1 MNHSVGLP
9 DQAARVSTLPVRTKS
24 AADTIRSSGENV
36 SALAISHISC
46 HYLLRQIRSAAG
58 PAGAIC
64 RSPLCGFLPFAAH
77 PQATNVSG
85 TPPKTASV
93 RTGQSRRGLTTSRT
107 GRVAVE
113 RPALNDPCAVVAEG
127 AKDGS
132 LLRAAACSERPGGC
146 VPSASWGAQEAT
158 VQVSGLESIHN
169 RHAHAQNGRGSGLV
183 VPVPSCSSDAPGSRT
198 VPAVN
203 EDATEGGTVDL
214 AGLTPAA
221 LQQMTSEELSSLA
234 TDIRRYLVD
243 TVSRT
248 GGHLGPNLGVV
259 ELTLALHRVF
269 DSPRIPIIFDVG
281 HQCYVHKLVTGRGGD
296 LARLRTAGGPSGYP
310 NRAESVHDLVENSHA
325 SAALGYADGLSRA
338 FELAG
343 QQRPVVV
350 VVGDGALTGGPAW
363 EALNNLSTA
372 RRPVVI
378 VLNDNGDSYAPTVG
392 GLSDHLR
399 RLAARGGLQ
408 DLVEQLGGA
417 SVPVEPAQ
425 FDTWFGM
432 LGLDALESAFR
443 QVADTK
449 TPIVVHCL
457 TRKGRGHP
465 PAEADQIDHM
475 HTMPAAA
482 RPGQPQVGARAG
494 LDKGPA
500 ATWTDVFAD
509 SLVELAARRSDL
521 VGITA
526 AMAGPTGLRKMAVRY
541 PSRVVDV
548 GIAEAD
554 AVLVAAGLAMGGA
567 HPVVAIYATFA
578 NRAFDQALLDV
589 ALHDLPVT
597 FVLDRAGITGP
608 DGPSHHGMWDLAL
621 FSLMPGM
628 SVAAPRDAA
637 QLDLLLTE
645 AVERSGP
652 SMIRFPKGKVEE
664 PIIAVARW
672 ADFDVLRTASS
683 ADVLIIAI
691 GAVARAAVEAANL
704 LSVQG
709 IDCTVVDPRWALPVS
724 PHLPAIARA
733 HRAVFTVEDGLR
745 RGGAGTQ
752 IAQALLDAGV
762 GIPIRVLG
770 LPTEFV
776 PHGDRATLLQAYGLD
791 AAGIAATVAEAI
803 QRPSLVANGGNGRK
817 SRLTAALVKGH

>member
-1 MNHSVGLP
+1 
-9 DQAARVSTLPVRTKS
+9 
-24 AADTIRSSGENV
+24 
-36 SALAISHISC
+36 
-46 HYLLRQIRSAAG
+46 
-58 PAGAIC
+58 
-64 RSPLCGFLPFAAH
+64 
-77 PQATNVSG
+77 
-85 TPPKTASV
+85 
-93 RTGQSRRGLTTSRT
+93 
-107 GRVAVE
+107 
-113 RPALNDPCAVVAEG
+113 
-127 AKDGS
+127 
-132 LLRAAACSERPGGC
+132 
-146 VPSASWGAQEAT
+146 VPSASWGAQETT

-169 RHAHAQNGRGSGLV
+169 RHARGQNGRGSGLV
-183 VPVPSCSSDAPGSRT
+183 VPVPSCSSEAPGSRT

-203 EDATEGGTVDL
+203 EDATAGGTVNL

-221 LQQMTSEELSSLA
+221 LRQMTSEELSSLA

-281 HQCYVHKLVTGRGGD
+281 HQCYVHKIVTGRGGD
-296 LARLRTAGGPSGYP
+296 LVRLRTAGGPSGYP

-325 SAALGYADGLSRA
+325 STALGYADGLSRA

-343 QQRPVVV
+343 QRRPVVV

-392 GLSDHLR
+392 GLSEHLR
-399 RLAARGGLQ
+399 GLAARGGLQ
-408 DLVEQLGGA
+408 HLVEQLGGTR
-417 SVPVEPAQ
+417 VPVQPAQ
-425 FDTWFGM
+425 FDTWFAM
-432 LGLDALESAFR
+432 LGLDYVGPVDGHDLAALESAFR

-449 TPIVVHCL
+449 APIVVHCL

-475 HTMPAAA
+475 HTVQPA
-482 RPGQPQVGARAG
+482 RPGAPQVGARAG
-494 LDKGPA
+494 PDKGTA

-509 SLVELAARRSDL
+509 SLVELAARRRDL
-521 VGITA
+521 VGVTA
-526 AMAGPTGLRKMAVRY
+526 AMAAPTGLRKMAVRY

-567 HPVVAIYATFA
+567 HPVVALYATFA

-589 ALHDLPVT
+589 ALHCLPVT

-621 FSLMPGM
+621 FGLMPGM
-628 SVAAPRDAA
+628 SVAAPRDAT
-637 QLDLLLTE
+637 QLDLLLSE

-652 SMIRFPKGKVEE
+652 SMIRFPKSKVED

-672 ADFDVLRTASS
+672 ADLDVLRAAPG

-691 GAVARAAVEAANL
+691 GAIVRAAVDAANL

-709 IDCTVVDPRWALPVS
+709 IDCTVVDPRWALPV
-724 PHLPAIARA
+724 PHYLPAIAGA

-762 GIPIRVLG
+762 GIPIQVLG

-791 AAGIAATVAEAI
+791 AAGIAATVAQAM
-803 QRPSLVANGGNGRK
+803 QRPSLGLVQGGNGRQQGSLPIIDPGLADTTTPPAVPRRK
-817 SRLTAALVKGH
+817 SRVAALVEGR

>member
-1 MNHSVGLP
+1 VNL
-9 DQAARVSTLPVRTKS
+9 AR
-24 AADTIRSSGENV
+24 
-36 SALAISHISC
+36 
-46 HYLLRQIRSAAG
+46 
-58 PAGAIC
+58 
-64 RSPLCGFLPFAAH
+64 
-77 PQATNVSG
+77 
-85 TPPKTASV
+85 
-93 RTGQSRRGLTTSRT
+93 
-107 GRVAVE
+107 
-113 RPALNDPCAVVAEG
+113 
-127 AKDGS
+127 
-132 LLRAAACSERPGGC
+132 
-146 VPSASWGAQEAT
+146 
-158 VQVSGLESIHN
+158 
-169 RHAHAQNGRGSGLV
+169 
-183 VPVPSCSSDAPGSRT
+183 
-198 VPAVN
+198 
-203 EDATEGGTVDL
+203 
-214 AGLTPAA
+214 LTPAA
-221 LQQMTSEELSSLA
+221 LRQMTSEELTSLA

-281 HQCYVHKLVTGRGGD
+281 HQSYVHKLVTGRGGD
-296 LARLRTAGGPSGYP
+296 LVRLRSAGGLSGYP

-325 SAALGYADGLSRA
+325 STALGYADGLSRA

-343 QQRPVVV
+343 QQRLVVV

-392 GLSDHLR
+392 GLSEHLR

-408 DLVEQLGGA
+408 HLVEQLGGA
-417 SVPVEPAQ
+417 SVPVQPVQ

-432 LGLDALESAFR
+432 LGLNYVGPVDGHDLAALESAFR

-449 TPIVVHCL
+449 APIVVHCL

-482 RPGQPQVGARAG
+482 RPGSPQVV
-494 LDKGPA
+494 
-500 ATWTDVFAD
+500 TWTDVFAD

-589 ALHDLPVT
+589 ALHHLPVT
-597 FVLDRAGITGP
+597 FVLDRAGITGT

-628 SVAAPRDAA
+628 SVAAPRDAV

-652 SMIRFPKGKVEE
+652 SMIRFPKSKVED

-672 ADFDVLRTASS
+672 ADLDVLRTAPG
-683 ADVLIIAI
+683 ADVLIVAV
-691 GAVARAAVEAANL
+691 GAAAHAAVDAANL

-709 IDCTVVDPRWALPVS
+709 IDCTVVDPRWVLPVS
-724 PHLPAIARA
+724 PQLPAIAA
-733 HRAVFTVEDGLR
+733 DHRAVFTAEDGLR
-745 RGGAGTQ
+745 RGGVGTQ
-752 IAQALLDAGV
+752 MAQVLLDAGV
-762 GIPIRVLG
+762 AVPIQVLG
-770 LPTEFV
+770 IPTEFV
-776 PHGDRATLLQAYGLD
+776 PHAERAALLQAFGLD
-791 AAGIAATVAEAI
+791 AAGIAATVA
-803 QRPSLVANGGNGRK
+803 QTMRRPSLGRVRGANGRQQGPLPIIGRDVADTTGPPTGPRRK
-817 SRLTAALVKGH
+817 SRVAAALVEGR

>member
-1 MNHSVGLP
+1 
-9 DQAARVSTLPVRTKS
+9 
-24 AADTIRSSGENV
+24 
-36 SALAISHISC
+36 
-46 HYLLRQIRSAAG
+46 
-58 PAGAIC
+58 
-64 RSPLCGFLPFAAH
+64 
-77 PQATNVSG
+77 
-85 TPPKTASV
+85 
-93 RTGQSRRGLTTSRT
+93 
-107 GRVAVE
+107 
-113 RPALNDPCAVVAEG
+113 
-127 AKDGS
+127 
-132 LLRAAACSERPGGC
+132 
-146 VPSASWGAQEAT
+146 
-158 VQVSGLESIHN
+158 
-169 RHAHAQNGRGSGLV
+169 
-183 VPVPSCSSDAPGSRT
+183 
-198 VPAVN
+198 
-203 EDATEGGTVDL
+203 
-214 AGLTPAA
+214 
-221 LQQMTSEELSSLA
+221 MTSEELSSLA
-234 TDIRRYLVD
+234 NDIRRYLVD

-281 HQCYVHKLVTGRGGD
+281 HQCYVHKIVTGRGGD
-296 LARLRTAGGPSGYP
+296 LVRLRSAGGPSGYP

-325 SAALGYADGLSRA
+325 STALGYADGLSRA

-392 GLSDHLR
+392 GLSEHLR
-399 RLAARGGLQ
+399 GLAARGGLQ
-408 DLVEQLGGA
+408 HLVEQLGGTR
-417 SVPVEPAQ
+417 VPVQSAQ
-425 FDTWFGM
+425 FDTWFAM
-432 LGLDALESAFR
+432 LGLDYIGPVDGHDLAALESAFR

-449 TPIVVHCL
+449 APIVVHCL

-475 HTMPAAA
+475 HTVQPA
-482 RPGQPQVGARAG
+482 RPGAPQVGARAG
-494 LDKGPA
+494 LDKGTA

-526 AMAGPTGLRKMAVRY
+526 AMAAPTGLRRMAIRY
-541 PSRVVDV
+541 PSRVIDV

-567 HPVVAIYATFA
+567 HPVVAVYATFA

-589 ALHDLPVT
+589 ALHCLPVT

-621 FSLMPGM
+621 FGLMPGM
-628 SVAAPRDAA
+628 SVAAPRDAT
-637 QLDLLLTE
+637 QLDLLLSE

-652 SMIRFPKGKVEE
+652 SMIRFPKSKVED

-672 ADFDVLRTASS
+672 AGFDVLRTAPG

-691 GAVARAAVEAANL
+691 GAIARAAVETANL

-724 PHLPAIARA
+724 PHLPAIAGA

-762 GIPIRVLG
+762 GIPIQVLG

-791 AAGIAATVAEAI
+791 AAGIAATVAQAM
-803 QRPSLVANGGNGRK
+803 QPPSLGLVQGGNGRQQGSLPIIDPGLADTTTPPAVPRRK
-817 SRLTAALVKGH
+817 SRVAALVEGR

>member
-1 MNHSVGLP
+1 
-9 DQAARVSTLPVRTKS
+9 
-24 AADTIRSSGENV
+24 
-36 SALAISHISC
+36 
-46 HYLLRQIRSAAG
+46 
-58 PAGAIC
+58 
-64 RSPLCGFLPFAAH
+64 
-77 PQATNVSG
+77 
-85 TPPKTASV
+85 
-93 RTGQSRRGLTTSRT
+93 
-107 GRVAVE
+107 
-113 RPALNDPCAVVAEG
+113 
-127 AKDGS
+127 
-132 LLRAAACSERPGGC
+132 
-146 VPSASWGAQEAT
+146 
-158 VQVSGLESIHN
+158 VSGLESSHN
-169 RHAHAQNGRGSGLV
+169 RHAHAQNGRERGGLV
-183 VPVPSCSSDAPGSRT
+183 IPVPSCSFDAPGSRT

-203 EDATEGGTVDL
+203 EDATAGGTVNL

-221 LQQMTSEELSSLA
+221 LRQMTSEELSSLA

-296 LARLRTAGGPSGYP
+296 LVRLRTAGGPSGYP
-310 NRAESVHDLVENSHA
+310 NRAESVHDVVENSHA

-363 EALNNLSTA
+363 EALNNLATA
-372 RRPVVI
+372 PRPVVV

-392 GLSDHLR
+392 GLSEHLR
-399 RLAARGGLQ
+399 GLAARGGLQ
-408 DLVEQLGGA
+408 HLVEQLGGA
-417 SVPVEPAQ
+417 SVPVQPAQ

-432 LGLDALESAFR
+432 LGLDYIGPVDGHDLAALESAFR
-443 QVADTK
+443 RVADTK
-449 TPIVVHCL
+449 RPVVVHCL

-465 PAEADQIDHM
+465 PAESDPVDHM
-475 HTMPAAA
+475 HTVP
-482 RPGQPQVGARAG
+482 
-494 LDKGPA
+494 PA
-500 ATWTDVFAD
+500 ATPGAAQAVTWTEVFAD
-509 SLVELAARRSDL
+509 SLIELAARRSDL

-541 PSRVVDV
+541 PSRVIDV

-589 ALHDLPVT
+589 ALHCLPVT
-597 FVLDRAGITGP
+597 FVLDRAGITGT
-608 DGPSHHGMWDLAL
+608 DGPSHHGMWDLPL
-621 FSLMPGM
+621 FGLMPGM
-628 SVAAPRDAA
+628 SVAAPRDAR
-637 QLDLLLTE
+637 QLDLLLGE

-652 SMIRFPKGKVEE
+652 SMIRFPKSKVDD
-664 PIIAVARW
+664 PIIAVACW
-672 ADFDVLRTASS
+672 ADFDVLRTAPG
-683 ADVLIIAI
+683 ADVLVVAVGAI
-691 GAVARAAVEAANL
+691 GRAAVDAANL

-709 IDCTVVDPRWALPVS
+709 IDCTVVDPRWVLPVS
-724 PHLPAIARA
+724 PLLPAIAGA

-762 GIPIRVLG
+762 GIPIQVLG

-791 AAGIAATVAEAI
+791 AAGIAATVA
-803 QRPSLVANGGNGRK
+803 QVMRRPSLGLVQGGNGRQQGSLPIIGGDPADNTAPPAVPRRK
-817 SRLTAALVKGH
+817 SRVAALVEGR

>member
-1 MNHSVGLP
+1 
-9 DQAARVSTLPVRTKS
+9 
-24 AADTIRSSGENV
+24 
-36 SALAISHISC
+36 
-46 HYLLRQIRSAAG
+46 
-58 PAGAIC
+58 
-64 RSPLCGFLPFAAH
+64 
-77 PQATNVSG
+77 
-85 TPPKTASV
+85 
-93 RTGQSRRGLTTSRT
+93 
-107 GRVAVE
+107 
-113 RPALNDPCAVVAEG
+113 
-127 AKDGS
+127 
-132 LLRAAACSERPGGC
+132 
-146 VPSASWGAQEAT
+146 
-158 VQVSGLESIHN
+158 VSGLESIHN
-169 RHAHAQNGRGSGLV
+169 RHACAQNGRESGLV

-203 EDATEGGTVDL
+203 DDATAGGTVNL

-221 LQQMTSEELSSLA
+221 LRQMTSEELSALA

-296 LARLRTAGGPSGYP
+296 LVRLRSAGGPSGYP

-363 EALNNLSTA
+363 EALNNLATA

-392 GLSDHLR
+392 GLSEHLR
-399 RLAARGGLQ
+399 GLAARGGLQ
-408 DLVEQLGGA
+408 HLVEQLGGA
-417 SVPVEPAQ
+417 SVPVQPAQ

-432 LGLDALESAFR
+432 LGLDYIGPVDGHDLAALESAFR
-443 QVADTK
+443 RVANTK
-449 TPIVVHCL
+449 RPGVVHCL

-475 HTMPAAA
+475 HTVQPAA
-482 RPGQPQVGARAG
+482 RPGAPQVGARAG

-526 AMAGPTGLRKMAVRY
+526 AMAGPTGLRKMALRY
-541 PSRVVDV
+541 PSRVIDV

-567 HPVVAIYATFA
+567 HPVVAVYATFA

-589 ALHDLPVT
+589 ALHSLPVT

-608 DGPSHHGMWDLAL
+608 DGPSHHGLWDLAL

-628 SVAAPRDAA
+628 SVAAPRDATE
-637 QLDLLLTE
+637 LDLLLTE

-652 SMIRFPKGKVEE
+652 SMIRFPKSKVED
-664 PIIAVARW
+664 PIIAAARW
-672 ADFDVLRTASS
+672 ADLDVLRTAPG
-683 ADVLIIAI
+683 ADVLIIAV
-691 GAVARAAVEAANL
+691 GVTARAAVEAADL
-704 LSVQG
+704 LSVRG

-724 PHLPAIARA
+724 PHLPAIAGP
-733 HRAVFTVEDGLR
+733 HRMVFTVEDGLR

-762 GIPIRVLG
+762 GVPIQVLG

-776 PHGDRATLLQAYGLD
+776 SHGERAALLHAYELD
-791 AAGIAATVAEAI
+791 AAGIADTVAQAM
-803 QRPSLVANGGNGRK
+803 QRPSLGLAHGGNGRRQGPRRK
-817 SRLTAALVKGH
+817 SRVAALVEGR